1 MNKEKNIVQKA
12 KIIKT
17 QNKDYP
23 YNVQILNSI
32 DDGKTFHYTG
42 EGEFLKDKE
51 EVRHFI
57 EKFEIVEG
65 LEHVKNNFIDDEEKV
80 NYMIELSKQEFL
92 GDYTDITEQE
102 YENTKN
108 EILHFVKSRK
118 QLYKELNQNIK
129 KEKLE

>member
-32 DDGKTFHYTG
+32 DDGKTFYYSGDGKFFET
-42 EGEFLKDKE
+42 KE
-51 EVRHFI
+51 EVRQFI
-57 EKFEIVEG
+57 VKFKIVEG
-65 LEHVKNNFIDDEEKV
+65 LEHVKNNFVDDEEKI
-80 NYMIELSKQEFL
+80 NYIFELSRREFL
-92 GDYTDITEQE
+92 RFYSEITEQE

-108 EILHFVKSRK
+108 EILHFIRSRK
-118 QLYKELNQNIK
+118 QLYKELNQNIN